1 MQICDDDIE
10 KVQKIY
16 DNMISSL
23 DEVLVGQKNV
33 KKAVASA
40 MLCDTNSKVLLSGD
54 MGMGKTTL
62 TKFLSSS
69 FNWER
74 ISVVSDMLPS
84 EIQEQLKDYRELEFL
99 IVDEFNRASGR
110 LQSAF
115 IEFFAEKQMSIN
127 GKTYSFE
134 DFYVFATENLTDVTG
149 IFNIPQA
156 VYDRFD
162 VNIYFDHLTEDERD
176 KILFENFEPKIISH
190 IKKEDLT
197 FTKDAVNRFQMDED
211 DKNIMREFFRKI
223 DEITINKHRLFLG
236 DHIRADKFM
245 IRLAK
250 LMAMASGRNYI
261 LPVDIVDF
269 IDYVY
274 RHRIN
279 QSFFKIEDD
288 SVTDNFYEL
297 KDKVLKLQKKRKI
310 R

>member
-54 MGMGKTTL
+54 TGMGKTTL

-84 EIQEQLKDYRELEFL
+84 EIQEQLKDNRELNFL

-190 IKKEDLT
+190 IKKEDLN

-223 DEITINKHRLFLG
+223 DEITINKHRLFLE

-279 QSFFKIEDD
+279 QSFLRIEDD

-297 KDKVLKLQKKRKI
+297 KEKVLKLQKKRKI